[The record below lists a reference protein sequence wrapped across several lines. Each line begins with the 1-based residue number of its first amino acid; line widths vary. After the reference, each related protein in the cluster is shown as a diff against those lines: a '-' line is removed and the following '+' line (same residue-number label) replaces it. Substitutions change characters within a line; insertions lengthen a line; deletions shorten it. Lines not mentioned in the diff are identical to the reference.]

1 MPLPTCS
8 VSLLVSERPFSASYL
23 HASAAFLIRPA
34 ERDSGDFLKLESLDF
49 FETPTR
55 HRLVTVFTA
64 PSRNEYCATRR
75 DGED

>member
-8 VSLLVSERPFSASYL
+8 ISLPVSERPFSASYL
-23 HASAAFLIRPA
+23 HDSAALLIRPA
-34 ERDSGDFLKLESLDF
+34 ERDSDGFLKLESLDF

-55 HRLVTVFTA
+55 HRLVTVFTT
-64 PSRNEYCATRR
+64 PSRSEYCATRR